1 MGRVVEVVDDEGK
14 KSPLFVRK
22 YSDTLMI
29 TLLKAHRPAKFN
41 PPRLRWFQGLC
52 P

>member
-22 YSDTLMI
+22 YSDTLTI
-29 TLLKAHRPAKFN
+29 LKAHRPAKFN